1 MNPPLQALFLATVN
15 DPGRPIEAR
24 RCGLFQDLFATS
36 DGRIFRLEQLT
47 IHKHNGSPVI
57 RYDRANIMAV
67 HAVADAWMP
76 DWEMEGTQVV
86 PLNGTRLDLRLEN
99 LTVSGDPR
107 RGRPRSNKV
116 WKRLRARQL
125 FALCHDIEAV
135 AEELGMTK
143 KEVQLAVRQ
152 PDGSIQTP

>member
-1 MNPPLQALFLATVN
+1 M
-15 DPGRPIEAR
+15 
-24 RCGLFQDLFATS
+24 DLFEYQGKQFFAGFGIRPVGAPDWTPV
-36 DGRIFRLEQLT
+36 
-47 IHKHNGSPVI
+47 GSVI

-152 PDGSIQTP
+152 PDGSI